1 MGRRTDH
8 TREQIH
14 GLALAAARRIVAEEG
29 LRGLTARRVAR
40 EIGYTIGTIY
50 NCFENLDDLILQ
62 MNGETLD
69 LLYGAMTEN
78 ALPDG
83 PENALRALIAR
94 QLHFAGRNSGLWAAV
109 FSYEPPPDHEVPAA
123 YRQKIR
129 RLLGLFELA
138 LAPLLPEGAA
148 HRAGHM
154 ARTVW
159 VALQGFSALAASE
172 APGAAEPA
180 LALADTFVA
189 GFIGGLAETARQPAA
204 FG

>member
-8 TREQIH
+8 TREEIH
-14 GLALAAARRIVAEEG
+14 ALALKAARKIVAEQG
-29 LRGLTARRVAR
+29 LRGLTARGVAR

-69 LLYGAMTEN
+69 LLYAAMTEN
-78 ALPDG
+78 ALPEG
-83 PENALRALIAR
+83 PENALKALIAR
-94 QLHFAGRNSGLWAAV
+94 QLHFAARNPGLWAAV
-109 FSYEPPPDHEVPAA
+109 FAHEPPPEVEVPAT

-138 LAPLLPEGAA
+138 LVPLLPSGAE

-159 VALQGFSALAASE
+159 VALQGFSALASSE

-180 LALADTFVA
+180 QALADTFMASFIA
-189 GFIGGLAETARQPAA
+189 GLPATAAKTGV